1 MQINKDISVDNQI
14 ELIRR
19 GAVEVISENE
29 LRRKLITARDEDRPL
44 RVKLG
49 LDPTAPDIHL
59 GIAVVLRKLR
69 LFQDLGHEVIIII
82 GDFTAAIGDPSGKS
96 KTRPQL
102 SAEEIQAN
110 AETYSK
116 QYCQILEPERTQVV
130 FNSEWL
136 DQMTFSDVIKL
147 TARTTVARVL
157 ERDDFVQRLESNTS
171 VGVHEILYPICQ
183 GYDSVVLKADIEMG
197 GTDQK
202 FNNLMGRD
210 LQRADGQEPQVVLLM
225 PLLVG
230 LDGTEKMSKSL
241 GNYVGIHES
250 PNDIY
255 GKLMSIPD
263 ELIFTYLELTT
274 DVPLGEIH
282 EMQSAFN
289 NGELHPKIAKQ
300 RLAREVVSIYH
311 QNAAQSAETYFER
324 VHKNKE
330 LPDEIPEVTISPK
343 NFTDGKI
350 WIAHIIAESNFA
362 QSSSEAIR
370 LVKQGAVKLNGERIT
385 DDKATIEFQN
395 EAVLQVGKRKFARL
409 ILSST

>member
-1 MQINKDISVDNQI
+1 M
-14 ELIRR
+14 
-19 GAVEVISENE
+19 
-29 LRRKLITARDEDRPL
+29 ITARDEDRPL

-157 ERDDFVQRLESNTS
+157 ERDDFV
-171 VGVHEILYPICQ
+171 PICQ

>member
-19 GAVEVISENE
+19 GAVEVISEDE
-29 LRRKLITARDEDRPL
+29 LRRKLITARDKDRPL

-171 VGVHEILYPICQ
+171 IGVHEILYPICQ

-197 GTDQK
+197 GTD
-202 FNNLMGRD
+202 
-210 LQRADGQEPQVVLLM
+210 
-225 PLLVG
+225 
-230 LDGTEKMSKSL
+230 
-241 GNYVGIHES
+241 
-250 PNDIY
+250 
-255 GKLMSIPD
+255 
-263 ELIFTYLELTT
+263 
-274 DVPLGEIH
+274 
-282 EMQSAFN
+282 
-289 NGELHPKIAKQ
+289 
-300 RLAREVVSIYH
+300 
-311 QNAAQSAETYFER
+311 
-324 VHKNKE
+324 
-330 LPDEIPEVTISPK
+330 
-343 NFTDGKI
+343 
-350 WIAHIIAESNFA
+350 
-362 QSSSEAIR
+362 
-370 LVKQGAVKLNGERIT
+370 
-385 DDKATIEFQN
+385 
-395 EAVLQVGKRKFARL
+395 
-409 ILSST
+409 

>member
-1 MQINKDISVDNQI
+1 LQINKDISVDNQI